1 MTAYT
6 LGSLLYEGKA
16 KRVYQTDQTDLVAVE
31 YKDDATAFNAVKKA
45 QLAGKGLMNCQ
56 ISARLFEL
64 LEREGIATHYL
75 SLQEPNWMLVKPVQ
89 IVPVEVVVRNIAFG
103 SLCKQMPIEPGT
115 PLDPPLLDLY
125 YKDDAYGDP
134 LLTDARLERLGV
146 LTAPQ
151 RQELERLAMAVNTAL
166 RRFFAE
172 IALELVDFK
181 IELGF
186 TTDGQLVVADEI
198 SPDFAALDRNVSGDA
213 QERILDKTVSARISA
228 VWSRPTGR
236 FSNGSKP
243 PVQPPVQA
251 SKFGGICGSPLQS
264 PFHGCT
270 PQRQEPRLEP
280 GVGADAAFGGW
291 GWSGVGAGGQ
301 PRT

>member
-31 YKDDATAFNAVKKA
+31 YKDDATAFNALKKA

-75 SLQEPNWMLVKPVQ
+75 SLQEPNWMLVKPVR

-151 RQELERLAMAVNTAL
+151 REELERLAMAVNTAL

-198 SPDFAALDRNVSGDA
+198 SPDTCRLWDRNVSGDA
-213 QERILDKTVSARISA
+213 QERILDKD
-228 VWSRPTGR
+228 R
-236 FSNGSKP
+236 FRQDLGGVVEAYGEVLKR
-243 PVQPPVQA
+243 VQA
-251 SKFGGICGSPLQS
+251 ACPA
-264 PFHGCT
+264 
-270 PQRQEPRLEP
+270 PR
-280 GVGADAAFGGW
+280 
-291 GWSGVGAGGQ
+291 SGK
-301 PRT
+301 